1 MYFVYSIITYLVFIL
16 SPIIFFFRIING
28 KEDPKRFRE
37 KFCIYHKKNNLN
49 SIWFHAVSVGEI
61 MSIIPILK
69 KIEKNKKIQQ
79 IIVTS
84 STKSSAKIFETQ
96 KFKKTIHRYYPLDT
110 NYLNLKFINFW
121 KPQAA
126 FFVDS
131 EIWPNMIKNLHKQ
144 KIPIIILNARIT
156 KKSFQKWMIINNF
169 SKSIFK
175 KISLALAS
183 DIQTKKFLKKLGV
196 KKIIFAGNLKYYGV
210 NNIKSLDTKSYK
222 YKFKNFKILC
232 AASTHHGEEKL
243 ISKLH
248 KIIKKKEKNLLTI
261 IIPRHIERIPKI
273 MDDLRKNNL
282 KVITHSSNK
291 NLKENTDIYLVDT
304 YGEASKFYNLSNI
317 TFVGGSIVKH
327 GGQNPLE
334 PARLGNHIVN
344 GPHISNFSEIYKFLL
359 KNKISITSS
368 NIISIKNFVEKKIDK
383 KISNKNKKKIFN
395 IGKKILNNNMYYLN
409 KYIL

>member
-69 KIEKNKKIQQ
+69 KIEKNNKIQQ

-156 KKSFQKWMIINNF
+156 KKSFQKWKIINNF

-183 DIQTKKFLKKLGV
+183 DIQTKQFLKKLGV
-196 KKIIFAGNLKYYGV
+196 KKIIFAGNLKYYGI
-210 NNIKSLDTKSYK
+210 NNIKNLDTKSYK

-304 YGEASKFYNLSNI
+304 YGEASKFYNLSNV

>member
-196 KKIIFAGNLKYYGV
+196 KKIIFAGNLKYYGI
-210 NNIKSLDTKSYK
+210 NNIKNLDTKSYK

-248 KIIKKKEKNLLTI
+248 KIIKRKEKNLLTI

-344 GPHISNFSEIYKFLL
+344 GPHITNFREIYKFLL

>member
-96 KFKKTIHRYYPLDT
+96 KFKKTIHKYYPLDT

-121 KPQAA
+121 KPKAA

-196 KKIIFAGNLKYYGV
+196 KKIIFAGNLKYYGM
-210 NNIKSLDTKSYK
+210 NNKKNLDTKLYK

-248 KIIKKKEKNLLTI
+248 KIIKRKEKNLLTI

-344 GPHISNFSEIYKFLL
+344 GPHITNFREIYKFLL

>member
-1 MYFVYSIITYLVFIL
+1 M
-16 SPIIFFFRIING
+16 
-28 KEDPKRFRE
+28 
-37 KFCIYHKKNNLN
+37 
-49 SIWFHAVSVGEI
+49 
-61 MSIIPILK
+61 
-69 KIEKNKKIQQ
+69 
-79 IIVTS
+79 
-84 STKSSAKIFETQ
+84 
-96 KFKKTIHRYYPLDT
+96 
-110 NYLNLKFINFW
+110 
-121 KPQAA
+121 
-126 FFVDS
+126 
-131 EIWPNMIKNLHKQ
+131 
-144 KIPIIILNARIT
+144 
-156 KKSFQKWMIINNF
+156 
-169 SKSIFK
+169 
-175 KISLALAS
+175 
-183 DIQTKKFLKKLGV
+183 
-196 KKIIFAGNLKYYGV
+196 
-210 NNIKSLDTKSYK
+210 
-222 YKFKNFKILC
+222 C

-243 ISKLH
+243 ISNLH
-248 KIIKKKEKNLLTI
+248 KIIKRKEKNLLTI

-317 TFVGGSIVKH
+317 TFVGGSIIKH